1 MTKFER
7 RKRVEERLND
17 THSVRRGE
25 FRAVGDSA
33 VVWIDIVEITE
44 EFKDNEWKIVV
55 ENKKELV
62 KRLRSRR
69 EVVKV
74 GDSIMG
80 IPVTQIDPEW
90 IEQEKKILNWK
101 GN

>member
-7 RKRVEERLND
+7 RKRIEERLHD

-25 FRAVGDSA
+25 FRAVGDFA
-33 VVWIDIVEITE
+33 VVWINTVEITE
-44 EFKDNEWKIVV
+44 EFRDGEWHPVI
-55 ENKKELV
+55 ENKMPLV
-62 KRLRSRR
+62 KHLRSRR
-69 EVVKV
+69 ENVKV